1 MVCNHVF
8 VIIQAVFV
16 AVIVIIAIVDAIAI
30 VDTVILATFFPR
42 YPASLLP
49 ICLLSYTR
57 PSLATVVIVAPG
69 FPPVYGYLSVS
80 EVSLL

>member
-16 AVIVIIAIVDAIAI
+16 FGIAVIVIIAIVDAIAI
-30 VDTVILATFFPR
+30 VDTVILATFFPC

-49 ICLLSYTR
+49 ICLYPIPDRHWL
-57 PSLATVVIVAPG
+57 PLLLWHLA
-69 FPPVYGYLSVS
+69 FPPFMGI
-80 EVSLL
+80 